1 MPDRTPSDERGES
14 GRRGAEPARPAPE
27 SEIDWTLATFDGV
40 RRAQEREFL
49 ALSFREKLL
58 RLEQMSDVAA
68 RLRLDR

>member
-1 MPDRTPSDERGES
+1 MPDRTRSDERGEC
-14 GRRGAEPARPAPE
+14 GRSGAEPGRPSPE
-27 SEIDWTLATFDGV
+27 SEIDWALATFDGV